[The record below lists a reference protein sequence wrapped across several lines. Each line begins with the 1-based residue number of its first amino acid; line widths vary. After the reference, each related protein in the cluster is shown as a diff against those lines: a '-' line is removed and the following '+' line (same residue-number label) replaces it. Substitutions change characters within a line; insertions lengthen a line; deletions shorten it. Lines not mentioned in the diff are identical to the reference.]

1 MMFGFGFIKEGIII
15 YRNNPEEK
23 DEEERITKCPLPNS

>member
-15 YRNNPEEK
+15 NRNNPEEK
-23 DEEERITKCPLPNS
+23 GGKDYQVPFA